1 MVDVSRLGQVNG
13 ASSTTALFLKVFAGE
28 VLSTFQETNK
38 FMDKHTVRTISSGK
52 SAQFPCIGTA
62 AARYHTP
69 GESVIDGA
77 DADGD
82 NYLSKI
88 NHNERIIHIDD
99 ILTSSVLVADADELM
114 NHYDIRSEYASA
126 IGRALAKRMD
136 QNVISTIYAAA
147 LESTPNVTGGP
158 TGGTVT
164 MSDTTGASL
173 ISFAFDAAQKLDE
186 NDAPT
191 EGRYLALRPAE
202 YYKLIEN
209 AGSGTS
215 LVNRDVTDGNGGLDS
230 GVVFKVAGM
239 TIVPTN
245 NMRATDS
252 DAVTTTG
259 ENNDVFGSSGIGYN
273 ADMTKVWGLAFTKE
287 SVGTV
292 KLADLSMESE
302 YQVDRLATLFLAK
315 YMCGHGILRPEC
327 AVAAITA

>member
-13 ASSTTALFLKVFAGE
+13 ASDADALFLKVFAGE

-52 SAQFPCIGTA
+52 SAQFPCLGVA

-88 NHNERIIHIDD
+88 NHNERIISIDD

-114 NHYDIRSEYASA
+114 NHYDVRSEYASA
-126 IGRALAKRMD
+126 IGRALSKRMD
-136 QNVISTIYAAA
+136 QNVISTIFAAA
-147 LESTPNVTGGP
+147 KEATPNVTGGP
-158 TGGTVT
+158 VGGEIT
-164 MSDTTGASL
+164 MSGSTGDDL
-173 ISFAFDAAQKLDE
+173 IGFAFDAAEQLDE

-191 EGRYLALRPAE
+191 DNRYFALRPAE
-202 YYKLIEN
+202 YYKLIED
-209 AGSGTS
+209 AGSGTA
-215 LVNRDVTDGNGGLDS
+215 LVNRDVTGGNGGLDS
-230 GVVFKVAGM
+230 GVVYKVAGM
-239 TIVPTN
+239 TIVSTN
-245 NMRATDS
+245 NMRSTDS
-252 DAVTTTG
+252 DTDTTTG
-259 ENNDVFGSSGIGYN
+259 ENNDVFGSAGVGYN
-273 ADMTKVWGLAFTKE
+273 ADFSKLWGLAFTKE
-287 SVGTV
+287 AVGTV
-292 KLADLSMESE
+292 KLADLSLESE